1 MEEEIKIF
9 DEYVGNF
16 DLKDEGILRKKEHSY
31 RVMNFAKSIAESLK
45 LNEADIYIATLA
57 GLVHDIGRFN
67 QLKFYGTFK
76 DSESIDHGD
85 EGYRVLCDFIDNFT
99 TDKEIQNI
107 VLLATKYHNKFKIG
121 NVDDRTKMFC
131 KIVRD
136 ADKLDIIETQI
147 NEVNSEN
154 IVIKDELLKSIYKK
168 EICKNDYCETEEDAV
183 LRMIS
188 WIFDLNFAY
197 SYKYLKDNKIIE
209 RKFNVLKRTQDKQK
223 LAELEEFVYRE
234 IEEMNLC

>member
-45 LNEADIYIATLA
+45 LNETDIYIATLA

-107 VLLATKYHNKFKIG
+107 V
-121 NVDDRTKMFC
+121 
-131 KIVRD
+131 
-136 ADKLDIIETQI
+136 
-147 NEVNSEN
+147 
-154 IVIKDELLKSIYKK
+154 IKDELLKSIYKK

-197 SYKYLKDNKIIE
+197 SYKYLMDNKIIE

>member
-1 MEEEIKIF
+1 MDEAISVF
-9 DEYVGNF
+9 NEYVNNF
-16 DLKDEGILRKKEHSY
+16 DLKDPRLLDKKEHSF
-31 RVMNFAKSIAESLK
+31 RVMNLAKSIAESLK
-45 LNEADIYIATLA
+45 LNEEDIHIATLA

-67 QLKFYGTFK
+67 QLKFYGTYK
-76 DSESIDHGD
+76 DSLSIDHGD
-85 EGYRVLCDFIDNFT
+85 EGYRVLESIIDKFT
-99 TDKEIQNI
+99 ADKEIQNI
-107 VLLATKYHNKFKIG
+107 VLLATKYHNKCKIG
-121 NVDDRTKMFC
+121 DVDDRTKMFC

-136 ADKLDIIETQI
+136 ADKLDIMETQI

-154 IVIKDELLKSIYKK
+154 IVIKDELLKSIYEKSL
-168 EICKNDYCETEEDAV
+168 CKNEYCQTEEDAI

-188 WIFDLNFAY
+188 WIFDLNFPY

-223 LAELEEFVYRE
+223 LAKLEEFIYRE

>member
-85 EGYRVLCDFIDNFT
+85 EGYRVLCDFIDKFT
-99 TDKEIQNI
+99 EDKKTQNI
-107 VLLATKYHNKFKIG
+107 VLSATKYHN
-121 NVDDRTKMFC
+121 NV
-131 KIVRD
+131 
-136 ADKLDIIETQI
+136 KL
-147 NEVNSEN
+147 VMWMS
-154 IVIKDELLKSIYKK
+154 
-168 EICKNDYCETEEDAV
+168 
-183 LRMIS
+183 
-188 WIFDLNFAY
+188 
-197 SYKYLKDNKIIE
+197 
-209 RKFNVLKRTQDKQK
+209 KQK
-223 LAELEEFVYRE
+223 YFVK
-234 IEEMNLC
+234 

>member
-16 DLKDEGILRKKEHSY
+16 DLKDERILRKKEHSY

-45 LNEADIYIATLA
+45 LNEADMYIATLA

-85 EGYRVLCDFIDNFT
+85 EGYRVLEDNIDKFT

-107 VLLATKYHNKFKIG
+107 VLLATKYHNKCKIG
-121 NVDDRTKMFC
+121 DVDDRTRLFC

-136 ADKLDIIETQI
+136 ADKLDIMETQMI
-147 NEVNSEN
+147 EVNSEN
-154 IVIKDELLKSIYKK
+154 IIIKDELLKSIYAK
-168 EICKNDYCETEEDAV
+168 EICKNDYCETEEDAI
-183 LRMIS
+183 LRMFS
-188 WIFDLNFAY
+188 WIFDLNFPY
-197 SYKYLKDNKIIE
+197 SHRYLKDNKIFE
-209 RKFNVLKRTQDKQK
+209 RKFSVLKGTQDKQK
-223 LAELEEFVYRE
+223 LAKLEEFIYRE
-234 IEEMNLC
+234 IEEMSIC

>member
-1 MEEEIKIF
+1 M
-9 DEYVGNF
+9 
-16 DLKDEGILRKKEHSY
+16 
-31 RVMNFAKSIAESLK
+31 
-45 LNEADIYIATLA
+45 
-57 GLVHDIGRFN
+57 
-67 QLKFYGTFK
+67 
-76 DSESIDHGD
+76 
-85 EGYRVLCDFIDNFT
+85 
-99 TDKEIQNI
+99 
-107 VLLATKYHNKFKIG
+107 
-121 NVDDRTKMFC
+121 DDRTKMFC

>member
-1 MEEEIKIF
+1 MEKEINIF

-85 EGYRVLCDFIDNFT
+85 EGYRVLCDFIDKFNV
-99 TDKEIQNI
+99 DKKTQNI
-107 VLLATKYHNKFKIG
+107 VLSATKYHNKCKIG
-121 NVDDRTKMFC
+121 DVDDQTKIFC

-136 ADKLDIIETQI
+136 ADKLDIMETQI

-154 IVIKDELLKSIYKK
+154 IVIKDELLKSIYEKSL
-168 EICKNDYCETEEDAV
+168 CKNEYCETEEDAI

-188 WIFDLNFAY
+188 WIFDLNFPY
-197 SYKYLKDNKIIE
+197 SYKYLKNNKIIE

-223 LAELEEFVYRE
+223 LAELKEFIYRE

>member
-1 MEEEIKIF
+1 M
-9 DEYVGNF
+9 
-16 DLKDEGILRKKEHSY
+16 
-31 RVMNFAKSIAESLK
+31 
-45 LNEADIYIATLA
+45 
-57 GLVHDIGRFN
+57 
-67 QLKFYGTFK
+67 
-76 DSESIDHGD
+76 
-85 EGYRVLCDFIDNFT
+85 CDFIDNFT

-197 SYKYLKDNKIIE
+197 SYKYLRDNKIIE